1 MNLPM
6 QTIARNEPGSHTPT
20 HSRRERESR
29 SSHGDMPEPR
39 PSVPSRIAPA
49 KVRLGPPKPAA
60 PILLLPPGEGRDEG
74 RPLHSSRP
82 GSWSE
87 SRSISKRGLFR
98 QGLLP
103 GPSLVAAFGL
113 LVSLNWCGAETVI
126 APAQPA
132 PAAPPTALRTAMDR
146 GIQWLLTHQ
155 NSNGWWST
163 SEQPAVTALALTALN
178 REPSGRFTRSRPS
191 ELSRAYEF
199 LLGSVR
205 PDGSIHRGG
214 LANYNTAL
222 SLLALSTAQDP
233 RFLPVI
239 RNARAYLA
247 SSQIDFG
254 EPGKRD
260 TPFDGGVGYGSKY
273 QHSDMNNTFTA
284 IEAMRAS
291 ELVLPKDEAAGGSS
305 FKDLDWGAVAHF
317 LQNCQNLPEVN
328 PDDRVS
334 RDPNDRGGF
343 FYYPGHSMAGAV
355 TNEATGRIALRSYGS
370 ISYAGLLS
378 YIYAKVEK
386 DDPRVSAVRDWLEKH
401 YSLAE
406 NPGMG
411 QQGYFYY
418 LHLMTKALTAARVDR
433 LKRSDGTEVAWRD
446 EVARRLVSLQQPDGS
461 WVNEQPRWWESDRVL
476 VTAYV
481 LMSLQMLDSRST
493 GG

>member
-1 MNLPM
+1 MN
-6 QTIARNEPGSHTPT
+6 AKNPGNGGNNHGK
-20 HSRRERESR
+20 HGIHGRGGGRRGELGDGRESV
-29 SSHGDMPEPR
+29 H
-39 PSVPSRIAPA
+39 PA
-49 KVRLGPPKPAA
+49 ENQERLLNCLSFRVFRAFRGCYRLVQGARAAVLVRAGVALATFVVGTAETAVAA
-60 PILLLPPGEGRDEG
+60 PIHGAME
-74 RPLHSSRP
+74 
-82 GSWSE
+82 
-87 SRSISKRGLFR
+87 RG
-98 QGLLP
+98 
-103 GPSLVAAFGL
+103 VA
-113 LVSLNWCGAETVI
+113 
-126 APAQPA
+126 
-132 PAAPPTALRTAMDR
+132 
-146 GIQWLLTHQ
+146 WLLSHQ

-222 SLLALSTAQDP
+222 SLMALSTAQDP

-247 SSQIDFG
+247 TTQIDFG

-284 IEAMRAS
+284 IEAMRWS
-291 ELVLPKDEAAGGSS
+291 EAVLPKDEPAGSAAVQ
-305 FKDLDWGAVAHF
+305 DLDWGAVTHF

-328 PDDRVS
+328 ADPKVS

-355 TNEATGRIALRSYGS
+355 TNAETGRVALRSYGS

-378 YIYAKVEK
+378 YIYARVQK
-386 DDPRVSAVRDWLEKH
+386 DDPRVAAVTDWLEKH
-401 YSLAE
+401 YTLSE

-418 LHLMTKALTAARVDR
+418 VHLMTKALTAAGVDR
-433 LKRSDGTEVAWRD
+433 LRLKDGTEVDWRA

-461 WVNEQPRWWESDRVL
+461 WVNPEPRWWESDRVL

-481 LMSLQMLDSRST
+481 LMSLQMLETRGIT